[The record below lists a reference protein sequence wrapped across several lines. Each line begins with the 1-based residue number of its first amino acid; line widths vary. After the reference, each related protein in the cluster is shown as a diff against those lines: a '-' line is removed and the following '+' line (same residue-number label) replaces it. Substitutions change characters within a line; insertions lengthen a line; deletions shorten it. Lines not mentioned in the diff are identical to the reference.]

1 MLVAEDTPVMRE
13 LICGLLEPLELGR
26 LLQAASGQDAW
37 ELLESGGVDVVVADW
52 LMPGMNGLELLDRMR
67 GDDRFA
73 AVPFIMVTGVP
84 DKRVL
89 GQCGAYPATDC
100 ILKPVDGS
108 ELKRKLLKAL
118 GRPRS

>member
-1 MLVAEDTPVMRE
+1 MRE
-13 LICGLLEPLELGR
+13 LICSLLEPLGLGR
-26 LLQAASGQDAW
+26 VLQASGGQEAW
-37 ELLESGGVDVVVADW
+37 ELLESAGADVVVADW
-52 LMPGMNGLELLDRMR
+52 LMPGMNGLELLAGMR

-73 AVPFIMVTGVP
+73 KVPFIMVTGVP

-89 GQCGAYPATDC
+89 GQCGAYPATDW

-118 GRPRS
+118 GRPHS